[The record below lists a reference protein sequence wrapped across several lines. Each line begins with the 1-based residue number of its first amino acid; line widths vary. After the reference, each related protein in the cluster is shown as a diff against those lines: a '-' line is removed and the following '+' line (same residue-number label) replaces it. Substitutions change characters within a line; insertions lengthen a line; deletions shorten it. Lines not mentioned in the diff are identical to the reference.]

1 MMDKNINTQ
10 RIELNVAGHQLAAV
24 CLNPGATGEPVILL
38 HGITSSLSF
47 WQINPARYLLDIG
60 PCYSLSLPGHYPA
73 VAPSAFKNAPLT
85 AEMIV
90 QLLDEAIRRLV
101 GERPATLIGHSTGG
115 FSVLALA
122 SNRPE
127 IARRVV
133 SISGFAHGR
142 WTGVLGGYQRAV
154 RWGWPGEAYF
164 KLMYRMLMLHPASY
178 RWAMRFYA
186 ADSNALYAH
195 PDLPEA
201 IQRGFPNYQ
210 HLDLDAMIAY
220 FKYMPQIDITA
231 QLPRIQAQTLIV
243 TGDHDPIVPPS
254 QSEKIAKRV
263 RRSELAVISGAGHLP
278 FIERSEDYNR
288 RVSNWLAQTR
298 LPM

>member
-1 MMDKNINTQ
+1 MNTPL
-10 RIELNVAGHQLAAV
+10 IELNIAGHQLAAV

-73 VAPSAFKNAPLT
+73 VAPASFNSTPLT
-85 AEMIV
+85 AELIV
-90 QLLDEAIRRLV
+90 RLLDEAIHRLV
-101 GERPATLIGHSTGG
+101 AERPATLIGHSTGG

-122 SNRPE
+122 AARPE

-142 WTGVLGGYQRAV
+142 WTGILEMYQRVAH
-154 RWGWPGEAYF
+154 WGWPGEAYF
-164 KLMYRMLMLHPASY
+164 KLMYRMLMLHPAVY

-186 ADSNALYAH
+186 ADTRALYAH

-201 IQRGFPNYQ
+201 LQRGFPNYQ
-210 HLDLDAMIAY
+210 HLDLDAMLTY
-220 FKYMPQIDITA
+220 FKYMPRIDITA
-231 QLPRIQAQTLIV
+231 QLPRIQAQTLV
-243 TGDHDPIVPPS
+243 MTGDRDPIVPPS
-254 QSEKIAKRV
+254 QAEKIARLV
-263 RRSELAVISGAGHLP
+263 RRSDLAVIHGAGHLP
-278 FIERSEDYNR
+278 FTERSQDYNNR
-288 RVSNWLAQTR
+288 LSQWLSQTN
-298 LPM
+298 LPV

>member
-1 MMDKNINTQ
+1 MVDKNVNVQ
-10 RIELNVAGHQLAAV
+10 PIELNIAGHQLSAV
-24 CLNPGATGEPVILL
+24 CLNPGTAGEPVILL
-38 HGITSSLSF
+38 HGITSSLAF
-47 WQINPARYLLDIG
+47 WQVNPARYLLEIG

-73 VAPSAFKNAPLT
+73 VVPASFKNTPLT

-90 QLLDEAIRRLV
+90 QLLDEAVRRLI

-122 SNRPE
+122 ANRPE

-142 WTGVLGGYQRAV
+142 WTGILEMYQRAV
-154 RWGWPGEAYF
+154 HWGWPGETYF
-164 KLMYRMLMLHPASY
+164 KLMYRMLMLHPAIY

-186 ADSNALYAH
+186 ADSKSMYVH

-201 IQRGFPNYQ
+201 IERGFPNYQ
-210 HLDLDAMIAY
+210 HIDLDAMIAY

-231 QLPRIQAQTLIV
+231 QLPRIQAQTLII
-243 TGDHDPIVPPS
+243 TGDCDPIVPPS
-254 QSEKIAKRV
+254 QSEKIAKLV
-263 RRSELAVISGAGHLP
+263 RRSELAVINGAGHLP
-278 FIERSEDYNR
+278 FIERSGDYNAR
-288 RVSNWLAQTR
+288 LSQWLAQTR
-298 LPM
+298 LPV